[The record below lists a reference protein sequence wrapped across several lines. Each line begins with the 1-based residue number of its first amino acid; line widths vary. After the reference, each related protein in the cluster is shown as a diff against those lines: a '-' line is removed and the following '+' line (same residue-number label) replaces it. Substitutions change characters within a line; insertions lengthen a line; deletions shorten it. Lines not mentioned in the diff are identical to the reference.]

1 MVAPMR
7 KAVSLP
13 VAAFLLSI
21 PAGCLAPAQKCADAV
36 YPRSG
41 AVHRVCAD
49 GNQYHVEEITRPRGP
64 SQEAQVARSVE
75 YVRRAE
81 GN

>member
-1 MVAPMR
+1 MVVSMR

-21 PAGCLAPAQKCADAV
+21 PAGCLAPAQKCAHAV

-41 AVHRVCAD
+41 TVHRVCAD
-49 GNQYHVEEITRPRGP
+49 EGRYRVEEITRPRGGGG
-64 SQEAQVARSVE
+64 EARVARSVE